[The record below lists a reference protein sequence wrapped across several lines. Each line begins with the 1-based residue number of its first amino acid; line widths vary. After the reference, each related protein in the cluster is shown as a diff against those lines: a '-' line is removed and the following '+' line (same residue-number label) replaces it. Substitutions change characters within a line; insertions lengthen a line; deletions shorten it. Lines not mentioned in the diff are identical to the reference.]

1 MKMDNKKA
9 IEAIGSIIAGLESLK
24 DALNT
29 EDIVDSYTQLD
40 FEQAEIQKVN
50 NITNNTDES
59 NESRVKDIK
68 DSGDTVNHTDNIT
81 KNQDGDKES
90 RYQASVEN
98 LVDSIIKRHE
108 EKKAENGEVW
118 DASREEK
125 YQAHL
130 ESLIGKLQS
139 RHKDKQ
145 EASTNSDKESKE
157 SKDKF
162 SVPFVNNGEVYKA
175 TCRPKNSKQ
184 RTMQILV
191 TSTGRCN
198 ILKGSEVA
206 AVLSKDCSQEAN
218 STLEAIKAYRVED
231 GYTCENSD
239 SDSDSDVNTIE
250 VSRDILDIK
259 VSTAATLLYGR
270 QNSKHNFI
278 SLDTGKKYEQT
289 RKQTPQSTQE
299 LESYI
304 FNGI

>member
-9 IEAIGSIIAGLESLK
+9 IEAIDSIIAGLESLK

-50 NITNNTDES
+50 NITNNTDEC

-68 DSGDTVNHTDNIT
+68 DSEDTVNRTDDIT
-81 KNQDGDKES
+81 KNQDDDKES

-130 ESLIGKLQS
+130 ENLIGKLQS

-145 EASTNSDKESKE
+145 EEQTNSEKE

-231 GYTCENSD
+231 GCTCEN
-239 SDSDSDVNTIE
+239 SDVNTIE